1 MKKSN
6 LVIGYTTGVF
16 DMFHIGHL
24 NILKR
29 AKSFCDKLI
38 VGVTT
43 DDFMKKYKNKQ
54 PVIPFNQRMEIVQSI
69 KYVDLAI
76 PQNNHDKFD
85 AYKRLKFDIILV
97 GDDWF
102 GTQKWNQ
109 FEKEFESTNVKFIYL
124 DRTENISS
132 SKLRNKL

>member
-43 DDFMKKYKNKQ
+43 DDFTKKYKNKQ